1 MALKVIA
8 AADHHFCEALRF
20 AECVRVHANIAELVE
35 QHQPELFVSAGDVYH
50 RSSTPLERLE
60 ASAWLTRV
68 ADVCPIVIVRGNHDR
83 HRDLELLEKLRTR
96 HPIIVEER
104 AAVHEVNGIAVA
116 CCAWPNRQ
124 MLAQAAGE
132 RPSADAI
139 DRVAGDAYRAILTG
153 LGQQLQ
159 GYAGPRLLVAHAM
172 VDGAV
177 TSAGQPLVGQ
187 PLRVSLSDL
196 ALAGAD
202 AVLLGHVHKVQQW
215 LGQGLV
221 RYCGSPFR
229 TEYGQYEPK
238 SATLLQIE
246 RFQNKGVRVCDVQVV
261 DLPTG
266 AAEMVEVVAKWDREQ
281 RKLIVDRL
289 HLISTESMVRVRYDI
304 DEAERAEARAD
315 GKALREQMLA
325 VPNVVDVVVE
335 DCLLVAPEVRTS
347 VRASDPLADQL
358 VAFWHDRE
366 SPDRVA
372 RLQEG
377 ALTHLAE
384 LCGEDGR
391 EQRLAAPVSP
401 VFHGLTMHGFLP
413 FTEDVSLKIDE
424 LQGPIVAVVGPNGVG
439 KTTLLEMLPGAYY
452 RTTKTRGKL
461 SELASARDA
470 WVEFDV
476 ELPEQV
482 HHVRLLVDGD
492 TGKSEAIVT
501 PDVLGSTKVSE
512 YDRWITNT
520 FVDRDLCYASIFS
533 PKGANNWLNSDGADR
548 KKVILRALGV
558 DWLEELSER
567 SRTRIKPLQAQID
580 ELLARQR
587 EQERGRLYVDKAEG
601 HVAGCKWVVTSQAEV
616 VEREERNVAE
626 LSRLHTEWD
635 DATAQHAH
643 RSQRLVE
650 AIGRKA
656 LAKGALLRLSERVE
670 RLREKVGN
678 ETSPDA
684 IKQEVDRGREAIA
697 GLRARARATELA
709 VVDAERQDQ
718 ARRHSLELAEA
729 ELRSA
734 RSVCVIAGQ
743 AGVLK
748 LEEKVLKAIEQLPT
762 LIEQLAVD
770 RQSWRDS
777 KNALAAAEEALGIIW
792 EKRVSVLRLGLVT
805 IGSPST
811 PMAERQLIA
820 LQTIGDDDRLTEDQF
835 HLPQQITERRTAL
848 AALERNGATLAES
861 VANAKSLA
869 AREQELRDAQLH
881 LVACQ
886 EREDRARA
894 VCAARPDSGP
904 SPALRAHRLDAEDAA
919 LALSNAQ
926 ERLTENEER
935 LREFE
940 HAAVYREELVAAT
953 AELAEAQET
962 LEQAHAYQESL
973 PAPVDP
979 GPEPAVIAGAIKL
992 QEAKS
997 QYERAV
1003 ADVERAEQAV
1013 TQARAW
1019 VERSVELQTSLD
1031 AARAMLDEWQFL
1043 AHGLGAQGLQAALI
1057 AAAGPELTA
1066 TVNDLLHSCY
1076 GPRWTAAIKMSP
1088 VGSKREDCELLIHDQ
1103 KTGRTIKAVRLS
1115 GGQSVLIGEAVSLAL
1130 SLIASRRVGQRV
1142 LVRDESEAGLDE
1154 KHRPAYIAMLRRGA
1168 ELVGATHVL
1177 LVTHQKEL
1185 IDLADSRLLVS
1196 EDGVQI
1202 GEEG

>member
-1 MALKVIA
+1 MKIIA

-60 ASAWLTRV
+60 ASAWLTRM

-104 AAVHEVNGIAVA
+104 AGIHDVGGVAVA

-159 GYAGPRLLVAHAM
+159 GYVGPRLLVAHAM

-215 LGQGLV
+215 LGQGLM

-238 SATLLQIE
+238 SVTLLQIE
-246 RFQNKGVRVCDVQVV
+246 FIKNKTKSRQYDVQAI

-281 RKLIVDRL
+281 RKLIVGDF

-304 DEAERAEARAD
+304 DEADRAEARAD
-315 GKALREQMLA
+315 GKALREQMLT

-335 DCLLVAPEVRTS
+335 DRLLVAPEVRTS
-347 VRASDPLADQL
+347 VRASDSLADQL

-366 SPDRVA
+366 SPERVA

-377 ALTHLAE
+377 ALSHLVE

-391 EQRLAAPVSP
+391 ERRTAAPVSP

-413 FTEDVSLKIDE
+413 FNGDVSLKNDE

-452 RTTKTRGKL
+452 RQTKTRGKL
-461 SELASARDA
+461 SELAAERDA

-476 ELPEQV
+476 ELPGQV

-512 YDRWITNT
+512 YDRWIANT

-558 DWLEELSER
+558 DWLEELAER
-567 SRTRIKPLQAQID
+567 SRARAKPLQAQID

-587 EQERGRLYVDKAEG
+587 EQERGRLDVGEAERL
-601 HVAGCKWVVTSQAEV
+601 VEACLMLAASQATT
-616 VEREERNVAE
+616 VEREERDFAA

-635 DATAQHAH
+635 DAAAQHAH
-643 RSQRLVE
+643 RSQRLAE
-650 AIGRKA
+650 AIGRKNSVQNDLLK
-656 LAKGALLRLSERVE
+656 LAERVD
-670 RLREKVGN
+670 RLREKVDS
-678 ETSPDA
+678 EVSVDA
-684 IKQEVDRGREAIA
+684 IKEEVERGRETIA

-729 ELRSA
+729 ELRNAHSA
-734 RSVCVIAGQ
+734 CMNASQV
-743 AGVLK
+743 GVLK
-748 LEEKVLKAIEQLPT
+748 LKAQVLEAVARLPI
-762 LIEQLAVD
+762 LVEQLAEA
-770 RQSWRDS
+770 RQAWRDAKS
-777 KNALAAAEEALGIIW
+777 ALAAAEVELGIIW
-792 EKRVSVLRLGLVT
+792 EKRVSVLRLGLTT

-820 LQTIGDDDRLTEDQF
+820 LQTIGDDDRLVEDQF
-835 HLPQQITERRTAL
+835 HLPQQLLGYRQTL
-848 AALERNGATLAES
+848 AALERSGATLAES

-881 LVACQ
+881 LAACQ
-886 EREDRARA
+886 EREDLARTA
-894 VCAARPDSGP
+894 CAARPDSGP

-926 ERLTENEER
+926 ERLAENEER
-935 LREFE
+935 LREVE
-940 HAAVYREELVAAT
+940 HAAVYRDELAAAT
-953 AELAEAQET
+953 AELAKAQEDF
-962 LEQAHAYQESL
+962 EQARAYHESL
-973 PAPVDP
+973 PTPVDP
-979 GPEPAVIAGAIKL
+979 GPEPAVVAGAIKL

-997 QYERAV
+997 QYERV
-1003 ADVERAEQAV
+1003 VVDVERAKQAV
-1013 TQARAW
+1013 VQAQAW
-1019 VERSVELQTSLD
+1019 VERARELQSSLD
-1031 AARAMLDEWQFL
+1031 AARATLDEWQFL

-1057 AAAGPELTA
+1057 DAAGPELTA

-1103 KTGRTIKAVRLS
+1103 KSGRTIKAARLS

-1154 KHRPAYIAMLRRGA
+1154 EHRPAYMAMLRRGA

-1185 IDLADSRLLVS
+1185 IDLADSRLVVS
-1196 EDGVQI
+1196 EDGVHV
-1202 GEEG
+1202 EEE